1 MTLNKHKCVVIAGG
15 GTGGHLFPAI
25 ALGEEITKIKTNL
38 KIHYVGSTYGIE
50 KNVLPKRNLTHTL
63 LPITGLQRNL
73 SLTSAY
79 KNLLLPFRI
88 IKSKKEIK
96 KLFQSINPGLIIG
109 TGGYASAIPLNEGV
123 KRSIPI
129 VIQEQNA
136 FPGITTRIFSSK
148 AAKTFIAFKEAQK
161 FINSECI
168 LRGNPI
174 RQSINNGSRE
184 NGFKSYNLNTEKL
197 TLLIFGG
204 SQGSFFINSI
214 VQMAINELL
223 KLNIQI
229 IWQTGPVH
237 FNDFSNYESETVKV
251 VPFIEHMADAYAVSD
266 LVIARSGAITCS
278 ELTFCGKPSI
288 LFPLKTAAGNH
299 QTKNAQALEQNGA
312 AIVLDEKE
320 SDYKD
325 LISAVSNTIL
335 SGQTLKRMRD
345 SCLSMSTPNATNQIA
360 NESLSLMHNV

>member
-1 MTLNKHKCVVIAGG
+1 MTLNKDKCVVIAGG

-38 KIHYVGSTYGIE
+38 KIHYIGSIYGIE

-73 SLTSAY
+73 SFTSAY
-79 KNLLLPFRI
+79 KNFLLPFRI
-88 IKSKKEIK
+88 IKSKNEIK

-136 FPGITTRIFSSK
+136 FPGITTRMFSSK

-161 FINSECI
+161 FINSKCI

-174 RQSINNGSRE
+174 RESINNGSRE
-184 NGFKSYNLNTEKL
+184 DGLKSFDLNTEKL

-204 SQGSFFINSI
+204 SQGSYFINSI
-214 VQMAINELL
+214 VKMAINELK

-229 IWQTGPVH
+229 IWQTGPLH
-237 FNDFSNYESETVKV
+237 YNDFSNYECETVKV
-251 VPFIEHMADAYAVSD
+251 VPFIENMADAYAVSD

-278 ELTFCGKPSI
+278 ELTYCGKPSI
-288 LFPLKTAAGNH
+288 LFPFKAAAGDH
-299 QTKNAQALEQNGA
+299 QSKNAMALSRKGA
-312 AIVLDEKE
+312 ALVLDEK
-320 SDYKD
+320 KNNKND
-325 LISAVSNTIL
+325 LIDAISNIIL
-335 SGQTLKRMRD
+335 SNETLKKMK
-345 SCLSMSTPNATNQIA
+345 SSSLSMSSPNSAYKIA
-360 NESLSLMHNV
+360 EEALSVMQNV